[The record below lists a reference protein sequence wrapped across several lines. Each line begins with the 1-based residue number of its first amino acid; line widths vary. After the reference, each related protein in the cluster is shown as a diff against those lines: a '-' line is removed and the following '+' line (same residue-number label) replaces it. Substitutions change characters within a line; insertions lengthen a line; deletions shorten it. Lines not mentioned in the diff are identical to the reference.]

1 MLPRGTT
8 PEVPFK
14 FRKIHV
20 EDITDCILS
29 IYQSDTKMVER
40 DLTSAVSI
48 DPLTQRIIWR
58 LTQEET
64 LQFNE
69 DLPVEVQ
76 IKYKTDTGE
85 VYTSKDH
92 IVKSYKDLYGKVL

>member
-8 PEVPFK
+8 PVIRFK
-14 FRKIHV
+14 FKKIHV

-40 DLTSAVSI
+40 DLESAIEADTFTEVIS
-48 DPLTQRIIWR
+48 WR

-85 VYTSKDH
+85 VYTSKDY
-92 IVKSYKDLYGKVL
+92 IVKSYKDLYGKVI